1 MRRLLR
7 SLLSIA
13 MIVLAVTAVSFAA
26 IAEDSPS
33 GTYVG
38 RFTNSDGASH
48 RMLTEFTGT
57 GSSLSGKY
65 LAGNSD
71 VILGDDAGSM
81 ALVERNGQDF
91 TFRWTDRWGSGLA
104 YLTFVTDFTSF
115 SGNWTYKGRPEG
127 DWTGTR
133 P

>member
-1 MRRLLR
+1 MHGLLR
-7 SLLSIA
+7 SLSLVA
-13 MIVLAVTAVSFAA
+13 MIALAFMMGSSAAFA
-26 IAEDSPS
+26 DDGPS
-33 GTYVG
+33 GAYVG
-38 RFTNSDGASH
+38 KFTNSDGATH
-48 RMLTEFTGT
+48 RMLTEFTGS
-57 GSSLSGKY
+57 GNDLSGKY

-81 ALVERNGQDF
+81 TLVSRDHRKF

-104 YLTFVTDFTSF
+104 YLTFATDFTSF
-115 SGNWTYKGRPEG
+115 VGSWTYKDRTEG